1 MGIELQIAAS
11 TSTTGD
17 AFDPLLKVLQSLKD
31 LPEFPF
37 DVFYSLV
44 FESLEHLSVSIDS
57 PALGAGHLRGVV
69 GPGRHLELIIAAL
82 TALDTYLHR
91 FNMAGTENERE

>member
-1 MGIELQIAAS
+1 MDIEPKIVAS
-11 TSTTGD
+11 TSAAGD
-17 AFDPLLKVLQSLKD
+17 AFDPLVTVLQSLKD

-37 DVFYSLV
+37 DVFYSLIL
-44 FESLEHLSVSIDS
+44 ESLDHLSVSLDG
-57 PALGAGHLRGVV
+57 PALAAGHLRGVV

-91 FNMAGTENERE
+91 FRS